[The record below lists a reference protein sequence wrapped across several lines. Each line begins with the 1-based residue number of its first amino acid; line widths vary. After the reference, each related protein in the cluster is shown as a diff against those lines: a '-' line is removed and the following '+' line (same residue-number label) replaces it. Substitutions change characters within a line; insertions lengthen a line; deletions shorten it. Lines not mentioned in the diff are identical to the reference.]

1 MFQIT
6 TFPSNN
12 SSNQTQNNNNN
23 NSNNNNINLQN
34 NITNNIINNPPNQNI
49 PEDSNNNQTQT
60 QNLLNSQ
67 LNPNNSQQF
76 QPEEPKKYK
85 SIIELQKEINY
96 FKNKERVYK
105 LQLVEKQKKINEL
118 KELKSYYES
127 IKKYHKENP
136 PNLFRKDQIFDVKTQ
151 KLLLA
156 LKKIIED
163 KNSILLSLE
172 EELYSSSQQAT
183 KFITAQLKFLQKENF
198 EIYGCVQGNN
208 IEFFKNENENE
219 KNQLNALLIKI
230 GECQENIN
238 DLLRNLDEINDT
250 SSMLKRKI
258 KE

>member
-1 MFQIT
+1 MFQT
-6 TFPSNN
+6 TIFPNNN
-12 SSNQTQNNNNN
+12 SSNQIQTNNDINNNNT
-23 NSNNNNINLQN
+23 NIQD
-34 NITNNIINNPPNQNI
+34 NITNNNIINNQVMQEDPN
-49 PEDSNNNQTQT
+49 DNQTQN
-60 QNLLNSQ
+60 QNYINSQ
-67 LNPNNSQQF
+67 INPNNPQQS

-136 PNLFRKDQIFDVKTQ
+136 SNLFRKDQIFDVKTQ

-156 LKKIIED
+156 LKRIIED

-172 EELYSSSQQAT
+172 EELYSSSPQAT
-183 KFITAQLKFLQKENF
+183 KFITTQLKFLQKENI
-198 EIYGCVQGNN
+198 EIFGCVQGNN

-230 GECQENIN
+230 GECQKNIN
-238 DLLRNLDEINDT
+238 DLLKSLDEINDT
-250 SSMLKRKI
+250 SSMLKRKN

>member
-1 MFQIT
+1 MFQT
-6 TFPSNN
+6 TIFPNNN
-12 SSNQTQNNNNN
+12 SSNQIPTNNNNN
-23 NSNNNNINLQN
+23 NAKIPN
-34 NITNNIINNPPNQNI
+34 NITNNNIINNPQNQNMQEE
-49 PEDSNNNQTQT
+49 PNDNQAQN

-67 LNPNNSQQF
+67 INPNNPQPP

-136 PNLFRKDQIFDVKTQ
+136 ANLFRKDQIFDVKTQ

-172 EELYSSSQQAT
+172 EELYSSSPQAT
-183 KFITAQLKFLQKENF
+183 KFITAQLKFLQKENI
-198 EIYGCVQGNN
+198 EIFGCVQGNN
-208 IEFFKNENENE
+208 IEFFKKENENE
-219 KNQLNALLIKI
+219 KNQLNALLIKL

-238 DLLRNLDEINDT
+238 DLLKSLDEINDT
-250 SSMLKRKI
+250 SSMLKRKN